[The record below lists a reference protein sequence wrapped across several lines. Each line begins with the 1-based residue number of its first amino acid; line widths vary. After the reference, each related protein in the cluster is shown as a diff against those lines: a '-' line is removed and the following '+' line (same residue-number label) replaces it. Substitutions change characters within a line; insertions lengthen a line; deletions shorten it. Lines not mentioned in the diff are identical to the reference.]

1 MSGPVDVTVWL
12 VCGYA
17 VFLLGAAY
25 AVDRAARHTANR
37 SVARRTGG
45 FRYHPDHDAWRCPQD
60 QWLWPHSFDSEHRV
74 TRYRGSPLVCNA
86 CPVKAAC
93 TTSQHGREVSRT
105 IDPWPSSEA
114 ERFHRGIACCI
125 AVVAVLWPLAMAL
138 TGRTPLEA
146 GLLCATAV
154 GVGLGSWPLW
164 CAPAPDPGSGSRSR
178 CPCRPWTTSRTGTPR
193 QRRRSTVVA
202 RRTAAT
208 GGPTSQA
215 RSQTRRWTGRSHRAL
230 EQPERPAGW
239 SRIGRTP

>member
-17 VFLLGAAY
+17 VFLLGAAH
-25 AVDRAARHTANR
+25 ALDRAARHTANR
-37 SVARRTGG
+37 SVARRAGG

-60 QWLWPHSFDSEHRV
+60 QWLWPHSFDPEHRV

-93 TTSQHGREVSRT
+93 TTSQHGREVGRA

-138 TGRTPLEA
+138 TGRTTLEA

-154 GVGLGSWPLW
+154 VVGLGSWPLW
-164 CAPAPDPGSGSRSR
+164 SHLRRTPAGFPEQVPLQTLDDLAHGHT
-178 CPCRPWTTSRTGTPR
+178 RP
-193 QRRRSTVVA
+193 RRRRTAVA

-208 GGPTSQA
+208 GGPT
-215 RSQTRRWTGRSHRAL
+215 G
-230 EQPERPAGW
+230 
-239 SRIGRTP
+239 

>member
-1 MSGPVDVTVWL
+1 MSGPVEVTVWL

-17 VFLLGAAY
+17 VFLLGAAH
-25 AVDRAARHTANR
+25 ALDRAARHTANR

-93 TTSQHGREVSRT
+93 TTSQHGREVSRP

-164 CAPAPDPGSGSRSR
+164 SHLRRTPAGFPEQVPVQTLDDLAHGHS
-178 CPCRPWTTSRTGTPR
+178 
-193 QRRRSTVVA
+193 QAAAKEHRRRATYGSD
-202 RRTAAT
+202 RRTDQPSEEPDEALD
-208 GGPTSQA
+208 
-215 RSQTRRWTGRSHRAL
+215 RSLASAL